1 MELTNNIWAIEDSL
15 ILLKDGSVLAV
26 FEVEPQIINTI
37 EDGEKEESKDL
48 VFNYLSS
55 IADYGDFGI
64 YTLNFDLELAKKI
77 ELLSHDIEQGVGTSP
92 LANYVISNLAE
103 RLEEEVTYLMES
115 KDYLVVPLK
124 SVNVSSDFKV
134 TVKQSVSNF
143 RKSVMKMVGFEELPK
158 VDWSKEWQD
167 QKELIQTKLHALNI
181 QEVVKE
187 DLMLLNRIHFLNGQY
202 YDKASEIIA
211 LQNSIENV
219 DETII
224 EIGSGNALKLINGEE
239 ESYVATIPVYA
250 YPKNVS
256 YLHLEEEIKNIGFPV
271 NKALKVKFS
280 TKSGFYSLST
290 RARNKRK
297 NLGNTVTETAENDDV
312 QKIEVLESYELL
324 EDFQEKSDNNEPMV
338 TFLHLLQITGDSI
351 EELNVKYD
359 ILASRLKDLEVEI
372 VKAVADQIYLFYKF
386 RMTELIDG
394 DREGYLQYSSL
405 RGLCENLFF
414 TKKKVGTDVGFPI
427 GRIDKESASWYGDF
441 KRALDNSTNV
451 VFTNLLQANKIGVH
465 GKETSNPHTAITGAT
480 GNGKS
485 FLTKLLFTYHSL
497 LKSKVLYVDPKAEM
511 RTQYLSVLADLEEKG
526 ESEELQEYIRSI
538 RFITLDMRKEE
549 NRGVLDPFSFL
560 EDEGELTEL
569 ATVLVASVLDKDTYI
584 KIKPYLLDSLDKVIE
599 CRKAGEKVGM
609 LQVFDELEKSS
620 KEEVSTAGYLLK
632 RISKNSL
639 LSLCFADGS
648 QEVLKTDDK
657 TIIVEIT
664 GLDMPE
670 GTDKDE
676 MTETQLRSLT
686 VMYALTYFCA
696 IFGEREKDKETML
709 YLDEAW
715 QIMSTPAGRQVVN
728 RVKRTGRSFNNFLVL
743 ITQSVKDLKT
753 SDDTTGFG
761 TVFAFPENTETE
773 AILEH
778 LRVENDDASRAWL
791 ENQTMGQCIY
801 YDTFGR
807 KERIT
812 VDGTIFPEFLPLFE
826 TVKSDLVSVQ

>member
-1 MELTNNIWAIEDSL
+1 MELTNNIWAIDDGL

-26 FEVEPQIINTI
+26 FEVEPQVINTI
-37 EDGEKEESKDL
+37 EDGEKEDSKDL

-55 IADYGDFGI
+55 IADYSDFGI

-92 LANYVISNLAE
+92 LANYVISNIAD
-103 RLEEEVTYLMES
+103 RLEEEVTYLLES

-134 TVKQSVSNF
+134 TVKQSVANV

-167 QKELIQTKLHALNI
+167 QKELLQTKLHALNI

-202 YDKASEIIA
+202 YDKDSEIIA
-211 LQNSIENV
+211 LQSSIENV

-224 EIGSGNALKLINGEE
+224 EIGSGNTLKLVNGEE

-256 YLHLEEEIKNIGFPV
+256 YLHLAEEIKNIGFPV
-271 NKALKVKFS
+271 NSALKVKFS
-280 TKSGFYSLST
+280 TKSGIYSLNT

-312 QKIEVLESYELL
+312 QKIEVLESYQLL
-324 EDFQEKSDNNEPMV
+324 EDFQEKYDNKEPMV

-359 ILASRLKDLEVEI
+359 ILASKLKDMEVEI
-372 VKAVADQIYLFYKF
+372 VKAVADQVYLFYKF

-394 DREGYLQYSSL
+394 DRESFLQYSSL

-427 GRIDKESASWYGDF
+427 GRIDKNIASWYGDF

-465 GKETSNPHTAITGAT
+465 GKETSNPHTAITGST

-485 FLTKLLFTYHSL
+485 FLTILLFIYHSL
-497 LKSKVLYVDPKAEM
+497 LKAKVLYVDPKTEI
-511 RTQYLSVLADLEEKG
+511 RKQFLSVLAELEEQG
-526 ESEELQEYIRSI
+526 EFEELQEYIRSI

-549 NRGVLDPFSFL
+549 NKGVLDPFSFL
-560 EDEGELTEL
+560 QDEGELTEL
-569 ATVLVASVLDKDTYI
+569 ATVLVGSVLDKDTYI
-584 KIKPYLLDSLDKVIE
+584 KIQPYLLDSLDKVIE
-599 CRKAGEKVGM
+599 RRNAGEKVGM

-620 KEEVSTAGYLLK
+620 KEEVSTAGYFLK

-657 TIIVEIT
+657 AIIVEIT
-664 GLDMPE
+664 GLDMPK

-709 YLDEAW
+709 FLDEAW

-728 RVKRTGRSFNNFLVL
+728 RIKRTGRSFNNFLVL
-743 ITQSVKDLKT
+743 VTQSVKDLKT

-778 LRVENDDASRAWL
+778 LRVENDELSRAWL

-812 VDGTIFPEFLPLFE
+812 VDGTIFPELLPLFE
-826 TVKSDLVSVQ
+826 TVKSNLVSVQ

>member
-1 MELTNNIWAIEDSL
+1 MELTNNIWAIDDSL

-26 FEVEPQIINTI
+26 FEVEPQVINTI

-202 YDKASEIIA
+202 YDKDSEIIA

-224 EIGSGNALKLINGEE
+224 EIGSGNALKLVNGEE

-256 YLHLEEEIKNIGFPV
+256 YLHLDEEIKNIGFPV

-324 EDFQEKSDNNEPMV
+324 EDFQEKSDNNEAMV

-465 GKETSNPHTAITGAT
+465 GKETSNPHTAITGST

-497 LKSKVLYVDPKAEM
+497 LKAKVLYVDPKAEM

-549 NRGVLDPFSFL
+549 NKGVLDPFSFL

-569 ATVLVASVLDKDTYI
+569 ATVLVASVLDKETYV
-584 KIKPYLLDSLDKVIE
+584 KIKAHLYDSLDKVIE
-599 CRKAGEKVGM
+599 LRKAGEKVGM

>member
-1 MELTNNIWAIEDSL
+1 MELTNNIWAIDDSL

-26 FEVEPQIINTI
+26 FEVEPQVINTI
-37 EDGEKEESKDL
+37 EDGEKEDSKDL

-55 IADYGDFGI
+55 IAEYGDFGI

-92 LANYVISNLAE
+92 LANYVISNMAE
-103 RLEEEVTYLMES
+103 RLEEEVTYLVES

-134 TVKQSVSNF
+134 TVKQSIANF
-143 RKSVMKMVGFEELPK
+143 RKSAMKMVGFEELPK

-202 YDKASEIIA
+202 YDKDSEIIA

-224 EIGSGNALKLINGEE
+224 EIGSGNALKLVNGEE

-256 YLHLEEEIKNIGFPV
+256 YLHLDEEIKNIGFPV

-324 EDFQEKSDNNEPMV
+324 EDYQEKSDNNEPMV

-359 ILASRLKDLEVEI
+359 ILASRLKDMEVEI
-372 VKAVADQIYLFYKF
+372 VKAVADQVYLFYKF

-394 DREGYLQYSSL
+394 DREGFLQYSSL
-405 RGLCENLFF
+405 RALCENLFF

-497 LKSKVLYVDPKAEM
+497 LKAKVLYVDPKAEM

-549 NRGVLDPFSFL
+549 NKGVLDPFSFL
-560 EDEGELTEL
+560 QDEGELTEL

-584 KIKPYLLDSLDKVIE
+584 KIKPHLLDSLDKVIE
-599 CRKAGEKVGM
+599 RRKAGEKVGM
-609 LQVFDELEKSS
+609 LQVFDGLEKSS
-620 KEEVSTAGYLLK
+620 KDEVSTAGYLLK

-639 LSLCFADGS
+639 LSLCFSDGS

-657 TIIVEIT
+657 TIIVEIA

-753 SDDTTGFG
+753 SADTTGFG
-761 TVFAFPENTETE
+761 TLFAFPENTETE

-778 LRVENDDASRAWL
+778 LRVENDDLSRAWL

-812 VDGTIFPEFLPLFE
+812 VDGTIFPELLPLFE
-826 TVKSDLVSVQ
+826 TVKSNLVSVQ

>member
-1 MELTNNIWAIEDSL
+1 MELTNNIWAIDDSL

-26 FEVEPQIINTI
+26 FEVEPQVINTI
-37 EDGEKEESKDL
+37 EDGEKEETKDL

-55 IADYGDFGI
+55 IDDYGDFGI

-92 LANYVISNLAE
+92 LANYVISNMAD
-103 RLEEEVTYLMES
+103 RLEEEVTYLLES

-134 TVKQSVSNF
+134 TVKQSVANV

-158 VDWSKEWQD
+158 VDWSNSWKD

-202 YDKASEIIA
+202 YDKDSEIVA

-224 EIGSGNALKLINGEE
+224 EIGLGNALKLVNSEE

-256 YLHLEEEIKNIGFPV
+256 YLHLAEEIKNIGFPV
-271 NKALKVKFS
+271 NSALKVKFS

-297 NLGNTVTETAENDDV
+297 NLGNTVNETAENDDV
-312 QKIEVLESYELL
+312 QKIEVLESYQLL
-324 EDFQEKSDNNEPMV
+324 EDYQEKADNNEPMV

-359 ILASRLKDLEVEI
+359 ILASRLKDMEVEI
-372 VKAVADQIYLFYKF
+372 VKAVADQVYLFYKC

-394 DREGYLQYSSL
+394 DREGFLQYSSL
-405 RGLCENLFF
+405 RALCENLFF

-497 LKSKVLYVDPKAEM
+497 LKAKVLYVDPKAEM

-549 NRGVLDPFSFL
+549 NKGVLDPFSFL
-560 EDEGELTEL
+560 QDEGELTEL

-584 KIKPYLLDSLDKVIE
+584 KIKARLLDSLDKVIE
-599 CRKAGEKVGM
+599 RRKAGEKVGM

-639 LSLCFADGS
+639 LSLCFSDGS

-715 QIMSTPAGRQVVN
+715 QVMSTPAGRQVVN

-778 LRVENDDASRAWL
+778 LRVDNDDASRAWL

>member
-1 MELTNNIWAIEDSL
+1 MELTNNIWAIDDSL

-26 FEVEPQIINTI
+26 FEVEPQVINTI
-37 EDGEKEESKDL
+37 EDGEKEDSKDL

-55 IADYGDFGI
+55 IADYSDFGI

-92 LANYVISNLAE
+92 LANYVISNMAD
-103 RLEEEVTYLMES
+103 RLEEEVTYLLES

-134 TVKQSVSNF
+134 TVKQSVANF
-143 RKSVMKMVGFEELPK
+143 RKSVMKIVGFEELPK

-202 YDKASEIIA
+202 YDKDSEIVA

-224 EIGSGNALKLINGEE
+224 EIGSGNALKLVNGEE
-239 ESYVATIPVYA
+239 ESYVATIPVFA

-256 YLHLEEEIKNIGFPV
+256 YLHLAEEIKNIGFPV
-271 NKALKVKFS
+271 NSALKVKFS
-280 TKSGFYSLST
+280 TKSGIYSLNT

-312 QKIEVLESYELL
+312 QKIEVLESYQLL
-324 EDFQEKSDNNEPMV
+324 EDFQEKYDNKEPMV

-359 ILASRLKDLEVEI
+359 ILASKLKDMEVEI
-372 VKAVADQIYLFYKF
+372 VKAVADQVYLFYKF

-394 DREGYLQYSSL
+394 DREGFLQYSSL

-465 GKETSNPHTAITGAT
+465 GKETSNPHTAITGST

-497 LKSKVLYVDPKAEM
+497 LKAKVLYVDPKAEM

-526 ESEELQEYIRSI
+526 EFEELQEYIRSI

-549 NRGVLDPFSFL
+549 NKGVLDPFSFL
-560 EDEGELTEL
+560 QDEGELTEL

-584 KIKPYLLDSLDKVIE
+584 KIKAHLLDSLDKVIE
-599 CRKAGEKVGM
+599 RRKAGEKVGM

-639 LSLCFADGS
+639 LSLCFSDGS

-657 TIIVEIT
+657 TIIVEIA

-670 GTDKDE
+670 DNDKDE

-753 SDDTTGFG
+753 SADTTGFG

-778 LRVENDDASRAWL
+778 LRVENDDLSRAWL

-826 TVKSDLVSVQ
+826 TVKSNLVSVQ

>member
-103 RLEEEVTYLMES
+103 RLEEEVTYLLES

-134 TVKQSVSNF
+134 TVKQSVANF

-158 VDWSKEWQD
+158 VDWAKEWQD

-202 YDKASEIIA
+202 YDKDSEIIA

-224 EIGSGNALKLINGEE
+224 EIGSGNALKLVNGEE

-394 DREGYLQYSSL
+394 NREGYLQYSSL

-485 FLTKLLFTYHSL
+485 YYSL
-497 LKSKVLYVDPKAEM
+497 L
-511 RTQYLSVLADLEEKG
+511 
-526 ESEELQEYIRSI
+526 
-538 RFITLDMRKEE
+538 
-549 NRGVLDPFSFL
+549 
-560 EDEGELTEL
+560 
-569 ATVLVASVLDKDTYI
+569 
-584 KIKPYLLDSLDKVIE
+584 
-599 CRKAGEKVGM
+599 
-609 LQVFDELEKSS
+609 
-620 KEEVSTAGYLLK
+620 
-632 RISKNSL
+632 
-639 LSLCFADGS
+639 
-648 QEVLKTDDK
+648 
-657 TIIVEIT
+657 IIH
-664 GLDMPE
+664 
-670 GTDKDE
+670 
-676 MTETQLRSLT
+676 S
-686 VMYALTYFCA
+686 
-696 IFGEREKDKETML
+696 
-709 YLDEAW
+709 
-715 QIMSTPAGRQVVN
+715 
-728 RVKRTGRSFNNFLVL
+728 
-743 ITQSVKDLKT
+743 
-753 SDDTTGFG
+753 
-761 TVFAFPENTETE
+761 
-773 AILEH
+773 
-778 LRVENDDASRAWL
+778 
-791 ENQTMGQCIY
+791 
-801 YDTFGR
+801 
-807 KERIT
+807 
-812 VDGTIFPEFLPLFE
+812 
-826 TVKSDLVSVQ
+826 

>member
-1 MELTNNIWAIEDSL
+1 MELTNNIWAIDDSL

-26 FEVEPQIINTI
+26 FEVEPQVINTI
-37 EDGEKEESKDL
+37 EDGEKEDSKDL

-55 IADYGDFGI
+55 IAEYGDFGI

-92 LANYVISNLAE
+92 LANYVISNMAE
-103 RLEEEVTYLMES
+103 RLEEEVTYLVES

-134 TVKQSVSNF
+134 TVKQSIANF
-143 RKSVMKMVGFEELPK
+143 RKSAMKMVGFEELPK

-202 YDKASEIIA
+202 YDKDSEIVA

-224 EIGSGNALKLINGEE
+224 EIGSGNALKLVNGEE

-256 YLHLEEEIKNIGFPV
+256 YLHLDEEIKNIGFPV

-324 EDFQEKSDNNEPMV
+324 EDYQEKSDNNEPMV

-359 ILASRLKDLEVEI
+359 ILASKLKDMEVEI
-372 VKAVADQIYLFYKF
+372 VKAVADQVYLFYKF

-394 DREGYLQYSSL
+394 DREGFLQYSSL
-405 RGLCENLFF
+405 RALCENLFF

-427 GRIDKESASWYGDF
+427 GRIDKNIASWYGDF

-497 LKSKVLYVDPKAEM
+497 LKAKVLYVDPKAEM

-549 NRGVLDPFSFL
+549 NKGVLDPFSFL
-560 EDEGELTEL
+560 QDEGELTEL

-584 KIKPYLLDSLDKVIE
+584 KIKPHLLDSLDKVIE
-599 CRKAGEKVGM
+599 RRKAGEKVGM
-609 LQVFDELEKSS
+609 LQVFDGLEKSS
-620 KEEVSTAGYLLK
+620 KDEVSTAGYLLK

-639 LSLCFADGS
+639 LSLCFSDGS

-657 TIIVEIT
+657 TIIVEIA

-753 SDDTTGFG
+753 SADTTGFG
-761 TVFAFPENTETE
+761 TLFAFPENTETE

-778 LRVENDDASRAWL
+778 LRVENDDLSRAWL

-812 VDGTIFPEFLPLFE
+812 VDGTIFPELLPLFE
-826 TVKSDLVSVQ
+826 TVKSNLVSVQ

>member
-1 MELTNNIWAIEDSL
+1 MELTNNIWAIDDSL

-26 FEVEPQIINTI
+26 FEVEPQVINTI
-37 EDGEKEESKDL
+37 EDGEKEDSKDL

-55 IADYGDFGI
+55 IADYSDFGI

-77 ELLSHDIEQGVGTSP
+77 ELLSHDVEKGVGTSP
-92 LANYVISNLAE
+92 LANYVISNMAD
-103 RLEEEVTYLMES
+103 RLEEEVTYLLES

-134 TVKQSVSNF
+134 TVKQSVANF

-202 YDKASEIIA
+202 YDKDSEIVA

-224 EIGSGNALKLINGEE
+224 EIGSGNALKLVNGEE

-256 YLHLEEEIKNIGFPV
+256 YLHLAEEIKNIGFPV
-271 NKALKVKFS
+271 NSALKVKFS
-280 TKSGFYSLST
+280 TKSGIYSLNT

-312 QKIEVLESYELL
+312 QKIEVLESYQLL
-324 EDFQEKSDNNEPMV
+324 EDYQEKADNNEPMV

-359 ILASRLKDLEVEI
+359 ILASRLKDMEVEI
-372 VKAVADQIYLFYKF
+372 VKAVADQVYLFYKC

-394 DREGYLQYSSL
+394 DREGFLQYSSL
-405 RGLCENLFF
+405 RALCENLFF

-497 LKSKVLYVDPKAEM
+497 LKAKVLYVDPKAEM

-549 NRGVLDPFSFL
+549 NKGVLDPFSFL
-560 EDEGELTEL
+560 QDEGELTEL

-584 KIKPYLLDSLDKVIE
+584 KIKARLLDSLDKVIE
-599 CRKAGEKVGM
+599 RRKAGEKVGM

-620 KEEVSTAGYLLK
+620 KEEISDAGYLLK
-632 RISKNSL
+632 RISKNTL
-639 LSLCFADGS
+639 LSLCFSDGS

-657 TIIVEIT
+657 TIIVEIA

-670 GTDKDE
+670 DNDKDE

-715 QIMSTPAGRQVVN
+715 QVMSTPAGRQVVN

-753 SDDTTGFG
+753 SADTTGFG

-778 LRVENDDASRAWL
+778 LRVENDELSRAWL

-812 VDGTIFPEFLPLFE
+812 VDGTIFPELLPLFE
-826 TVKSDLVSVQ
+826 TVKSNLVSVQ

>member
-1 MELTNNIWAIEDSL
+1 VELTNNIWAIDDSL

-26 FEVEPQIINTI
+26 FEVEPQVINTI
-37 EDGEKEESKDL
+37 EDGEKEDSKDL

-55 IADYGDFGI
+55 IADYSDFGI

-92 LANYVISNLAE
+92 LANYVISNMAD
-103 RLEEEVTYLMES
+103 RLEEEVTYLLES

-167 QKELIQTKLHALNI
+167 QKELIRTKLHALNI
-181 QEVVKE
+181 QEVVKD

-202 YDKASEIIA
+202 YDKDSEIIA

-224 EIGSGNALKLINGEE
+224 EIGSGNALKLVNGEE

-256 YLHLEEEIKNIGFPV
+256 YLHLAEEIKNIGFPV
-271 NKALKVKFS
+271 NSALKVKFS
-280 TKSGFYSLST
+280 TKSGIYSLNT

-312 QKIEVLESYELL
+312 QKIEVLESYQLL
-324 EDFQEKSDNNEPMV
+324 EDFQEKYDNKEPMI

-359 ILASRLKDLEVEI
+359 ILASKLKDMEVEI
-372 VKAVADQIYLFYKF
+372 VKAVADQVYLFYKF
-386 RMTELIDG
+386 RMTELIDS

-427 GRIDKESASWYGDF
+427 GRIDKNIASWYGDF

-485 FLTKLLFTYHSL
+485 FLTKLLFTYHSF
-497 LKSKVLYVDPKAEM
+497 LKAKVLYVDPKAEM
-511 RTQYLSVLADLEEKG
+511 RTQYLSVLADLEEQGK
-526 ESEELQEYIRSI
+526 SEELQEYIRSI

-549 NRGVLDPFSFL
+549 NKGVLDPFSFL

-569 ATVLVASVLDKDTYI
+569 ATVLVGSVLDKDTYI
-584 KIKPYLLDSLDKVIE
+584 KVQPYLLDSLDKVIDR
-599 CRKAGEKVGM
+599 RKAGEKVGM

-620 KEEVSTAGYLLK
+620 KEEVSTAGYFLK

-639 LSLCFADGS
+639 LSLCFYDGS
-648 QEVLKTDDK
+648 QGVLKTDEK

-664 GLDMPE
+664 GLDMPK

-709 YLDEAW
+709 FLDEAW

-728 RVKRTGRSFNNFLVL
+728 RIKRTGRSFNNFLVL
-743 ITQSVKDLKT
+743 VTQSVKDLKT

-778 LRVENDDASRAWL
+778 LRVENDELSRAWL

-812 VDGTIFPEFLPLFE
+812 VDGTINPELLPLFN
-826 TVKSDLVSVQ
+826 TVDTKLVSVQ

>member
-1 MELTNNIWAIEDSL
+1 MELTNNIWAIDDSL

-26 FEVEPQIINTI
+26 FEVEPQVINTI
-37 EDGEKEESKDL
+37 EDGEKEDSKDL

-55 IADYGDFGI
+55 IAEYGDFGI

-92 LANYVISNLAE
+92 LANYVISNMAE
-103 RLEEEVTYLMES
+103 RLEEEVTYLVES

-134 TVKQSVSNF
+134 TVKQSIANF
-143 RKSVMKMVGFEELPK
+143 RKSAMKMVGFEELPK
-158 VDWSKEWQD
+158 VDWSNSWKD

-202 YDKASEIIA
+202 YDKDSEIVA

-224 EIGSGNALKLINGEE
+224 EIGSGNALKLVNGEE

-256 YLHLEEEIKNIGFPV
+256 YLHLDEEIKNIGFPV

-324 EDFQEKSDNNEPMV
+324 EDYQEKSDNNEPMV

-359 ILASRLKDLEVEI
+359 ILASRLKDMEVEI
-372 VKAVADQIYLFYKF
+372 VKAVADQVYLFYKF

-394 DREGYLQYSSL
+394 DREGFLQYSSL
-405 RGLCENLFF
+405 RALCENLFF

-497 LKSKVLYVDPKAEM
+497 LKAKVLYVDPKAEM

-549 NRGVLDPFSFL
+549 NKGVLDPFSFL
-560 EDEGELTEL
+560 QDEGELTEL

-584 KIKPYLLDSLDKVIE
+584 KIKPHLLDSLDKVIE
-599 CRKAGEKVGM
+599 RRKAGEKVGM
-609 LQVFDELEKSS
+609 LQVFDGLEKSS
-620 KEEVSTAGYLLK
+620 KDEVSTAGYLLK

-639 LSLCFADGS
+639 LSLCFSDGS

-657 TIIVEIT
+657 TIIVEIA

-753 SDDTTGFG
+753 SADTTGFG
-761 TVFAFPENTETE
+761 TLFAFPENTETE

-778 LRVENDDASRAWL
+778 LRVENDDLSRAWL

-812 VDGTIFPEFLPLFE
+812 VDGTIFPELLPLFE
-826 TVKSDLVSVQ
+826 TVKSNLVSVQ

>member
-1 MELTNNIWAIEDSL
+1 M

-64 YTLNFDLELAKKI
+64 YTFNFDLELAKKI

-134 TVKQSVSNF
+134 TVKQSVANF

-158 VDWSKEWQD
+158 VDWAKEWQD

-202 YDKASEIIA
+202 YDKDSEIIA

-224 EIGSGNALKLINGEE
+224 EIGLGNALKLVNGEE
-239 ESYVATIPVYA
+239 ESYVATIPVYG

-271 NKALKVKFS
+271 NTGLKVKFS

-338 TFLHLLQITGDSI
+338 TFLHLLEITGDSI

-359 ILASRLKDLEVEI
+359 ILASKLKDLEVEI

-497 LKSKVLYVDPKAEM
+497 LKAKVLYVDPKAEM

>member
-1 MELTNNIWAIEDSL
+1 MELTNNIWAIDDSL

-26 FEVEPQIINTI
+26 FEVEPQVINTI
-37 EDGEKEESKDL
+37 EDGEKEDSKDL

-55 IADYGDFGI
+55 IAEYSDFGI

-77 ELLSHDIEQGVGTSP
+77 ELLSHDVEKGVGTSP
-92 LANYVISNLAE
+92 LANYVISNMAE
-103 RLEEEVTYLMES
+103 RLEEEVTYLLES

-134 TVKQSVSNF
+134 TVKQSVANF

-167 QKELIQTKLHALNI
+167 PKELLQTKLHALNI

-202 YDKASEIIA
+202 YDKDSEIIA

-224 EIGSGNALKLINGEE
+224 EIGSGNTLKLVNGEE

-256 YLHLEEEIKNIGFPV
+256 YLHLAEEIKNIGFPV
-271 NKALKVKFS
+271 NSALKVKFS
-280 TKSGFYSLST
+280 TKSGIYSLNT

-312 QKIEVLESYELL
+312 QKIEVLESYQLL
-324 EDFQEKSDNNEPMV
+324 EDFQEKYDNKEPMV

-359 ILASRLKDLEVEI
+359 ILASKLKDMEVEI
-372 VKAVADQIYLFYKF
+372 VKAVADQVYLFYKF

-394 DREGYLQYSSL
+394 DREGFLQYSSL

-427 GRIDKESASWYGDF
+427 GRIDKNIASWYGDF

-497 LKSKVLYVDPKAEM
+497 LKVKVLYVDPKAEM

-549 NRGVLDPFSFL
+549 NKGVLDPFSFL
-560 EDEGELTEL
+560 QDEGELTEL

-599 CRKAGEKVGM
+599 RRKAGEKVGM
-609 LQVFDELEKSS
+609 LQVFDELQKSS

-639 LSLCFADGS
+639 LSLCFSDGS

-657 TIIVEIT
+657 TIIVEIA

-753 SDDTTGFG
+753 SADTTGFG
-761 TVFAFPENTETE
+761 TLFAFPENTETE

-778 LRVENDDASRAWL
+778 LRVENDELSRAWL

-812 VDGTIFPEFLPLFE
+812 VDGTIFPELLPLFE
-826 TVKSDLVSVQ
+826 TVKSNLVSVQ

>member
-1 MELTNNIWAIEDSL
+1 M

-55 IADYGDFGI
+55 IADFGDFGI

-103 RLEEEVTYLMES
+103 RLEEEVTYLLES

-167 QKELIQTKLHALNI
+167 QKELIQTKLHTLNI
-181 QEVVKE
+181 QEVLKE

-202 YDKASEIIA
+202 YDKDSEIIA

-224 EIGSGNALKLINGEE
+224 EIGSGNALKLVNGEE

-256 YLHLEEEIKNIGFPV
+256 YLHLAEEIKNIGFPV
-271 NKALKVKFS
+271 NSALKVKFS
-280 TKSGFYSLST
+280 TKSGIYSLNT

-312 QKIEVLESYELL
+312 QKIEVLESYQLL
-324 EDFQEKSDNNEPMV
+324 EDFQEKYDNKEPMV
-338 TFLHLLQITGDSI
+338 TFLHLFQITGDSI

-359 ILASRLKDLEVEI
+359 ILASKLKDMEVEI
-372 VKAVADQIYLFYKF
+372 VKAVADQVYLFYKF
-386 RMTELIDG
+386 RMTELIDS

-427 GRIDKESASWYGDF
+427 GRIDKNIASWYGDF

-497 LKSKVLYVDPKAEM
+497 LKAKVLYVDPKAEM

-526 ESEELQEYIRSI
+526 KSEELQEYIRSI

-549 NRGVLDPFSFL
+549 NKGVLDPFSFL

-584 KIKPYLLDSLDKVIE
+584 KVQPYLLDSLDKVIDR
-599 CRKAGEKVGM
+599 RKAGEKVGM

-620 KEEVSTAGYLLK
+620 KEEVSTAGYFLK

-639 LSLCFADGS
+639 LSLCFYDGS
-648 QEVLKTDDK
+648 QGVLKTDEK

-664 GLDMPE
+664 GLDMPK

-709 YLDEAW
+709 FLDEAW

-728 RVKRTGRSFNNFLVL
+728 RIKRTGRSFNNFLVL
-743 ITQSVKDLKT
+743 VTQSVKDLKT

-778 LRVENDDASRAWL
+778 LRVENDELSRAWL

-812 VDGTIFPEFLPLFE
+812 VDGTINPELLPLFN
-826 TVKSDLVSVQ
+826 TVDTKLVSVQ

>member
-1 MELTNNIWAIEDSL
+1 MELTNNIWAIDDSL

-26 FEVEPQIINTI
+26 FEVEPQVINTI
-37 EDGEKEESKDL
+37 EDGEKEDSKDL
-48 VFNYLSS
+48 VFNNLSS
-55 IADYGDFGI
+55 IAEYNDLAI
-64 YTLNFDLELAKKI
+64 HTINFDLDLAKKI
-77 ELLSHDIEQGVGTSP
+77 ALLSQDIEQDVGTSP
-92 LANYVISNLAE
+92 LGNYVISKLEE
-103 RLEEEVTYLMES
+103 RLKEEVTYLTES
-115 KDYLVVPLK
+115 RDYLVVPLK

-134 TVKQSVSNF
+134 TIKQTIMTF
-143 RKSVMKMVGFEELPK
+143 RKTIMKMIGFEELPK
-158 VDWSKEWQD
+158 VEWWKDWEK
-167 QKELIQTKLHALNI
+167 QKELIQTKLHALTI
-181 QEVVKE
+181 KEVEKT
-187 DLMLLNRIHFLNGQY
+187 DLELLNRIHFLNGQY
-202 YDKASEIIA
+202 YDKESEIVA
-211 LQNSIENV
+211 LENSIENV

-224 EIGSGNALKLINGEE
+224 EVGAGNALKLINGEE

-256 YLHLEEEIKNIGFPV
+256 YLHLLEEIKNIGFPV
-271 NKALKVKFS
+271 NSVLKVRFS
-280 TKSGFYSLST
+280 TRSGIYSLST
-290 RARNKRK
+290 KARNKRK
-297 NLGNTVTETAENDDV
+297 NLGNTVNETAENDDV
-312 QKIEVLESYELL
+312 QKIEVLESHELL
-324 EDFQEKSDNNEPMV
+324 EDFQEKHDNKELMV
-338 TFLHLLQITGDSI
+338 TYLHLLQITGDSI

-359 ILASRLKDLEVEI
+359 VLASRLKDMEVEI
-372 VKAVADQIYLFYKF
+372 VKAVADQVYLFYKC
-386 RMTELIDG
+386 RLTELIDNK
-394 DREGYLQYSSL
+394 RESYLQYSSL

-414 TKKKVGTDVGFPI
+414 TKKKVGTDIGFPI
-427 GRIDKESASWYGDF
+427 ARIDKEIASWFGDF
-441 KRALDNSTNV
+441 KRALDSSTNI
-451 VFTNLLQANKIGVH
+451 VFTNLLQANKIGIH

-485 FLTKLLFTYHSL
+485 FLTKLLFVFHAL
-497 LKSKVLYVDPKAEM
+497 FKARVLYVDPKAEM
-511 RTQYLSVLADLEEKG
+511 KKQFLSVLAKLEKAG
-526 ESEELQEYIRSI
+526 TYKPLQKFIRSI

-569 ATVLVASVLDKDTYI
+569 ATVLVASVLDKDSYI
-584 KIKPYLLDSLDKVIE
+584 KIQPYLLDAIDKVFE
-599 CRKAGEKVGM
+599 RRNAGEKVGM
-609 LQVFDELEKSS
+609 LQAFAELESNA
-620 KEEVSTAGYLLK
+620 KEEVATAGYFLK

-639 LSLCFADGS
+639 LSLCFSDGS

-657 TIIVEIT
+657 VIIVEIT
-664 GLDMPE
+664 GLDMPK
-670 GTDKDE
+670 GTNKDE

-709 YLDEAW
+709 FLDEAW

-728 RVKRTGRSFNNFLVL
+728 RIKRTGRSFNNFLVL
-743 ITQSVKDLKT
+743 VTQSVKDLKT

-761 TVFAFPENTETE
+761 TVFAFPEHTETE

-778 LRVENDDASRAWL
+778 LRIENDELSRAWL

-826 TVKSDLVSVQ
+826 TVESSLVSVQ

>member
-1 MELTNNIWAIEDSL
+1 MELTNNIWAIDDSL

-26 FEVEPQIINTI
+26 FEVEPQVINTI
-37 EDGEKEESKDL
+37 EDGEKEDSKDL

-55 IADYGDFGI
+55 IAEYGDFGI

-92 LANYVISNLAE
+92 LANYVISNMAE
-103 RLEEEVTYLMES
+103 RLEEEVTYLVES

-134 TVKQSVSNF
+134 TVKQSIANF
-143 RKSVMKMVGFEELPK
+143 RKSAMKMVGFEELPK

-202 YDKASEIIA
+202 YDKDSEIIA

-224 EIGSGNALKLINGEE
+224 EIGSGNALKLVNGEE

-256 YLHLEEEIKNIGFPV
+256 YLHLDEEIKNIGFPV

-324 EDFQEKSDNNEPMV
+324 EDYQEKSDNNEPMV

-359 ILASRLKDLEVEI
+359 ILASRLKDMEVEI
-372 VKAVADQIYLFYKF
+372 VKAVADQVYLFYKF

-394 DREGYLQYSSL
+394 DREGFLQYSSL
-405 RGLCENLFF
+405 RALCENLFF

-497 LKSKVLYVDPKAEM
+497 LKAKVLYVDPKAEM

-549 NRGVLDPFSFL
+549 NKGVLDPFSFL
-560 EDEGELTEL
+560 QDEGELTEL

-584 KIKPYLLDSLDKVIE
+584 KIKPHLLDSLDKVIE
-599 CRKAGEKVGM
+599 RRKAGEKVGM
-609 LQVFDELEKSS
+609 LQVFDGLEKSS
-620 KEEVSTAGYLLK
+620 KDEVSTAGYLLK

-639 LSLCFADGS
+639 LSLCFSDGS

-657 TIIVEIT
+657 TIIVEIA

-753 SDDTTGFG
+753 SADTTGFG
-761 TVFAFPENTETE
+761 TLFAFPENTETE

-778 LRVENDDASRAWL
+778 LRVENDELSRAWL

-812 VDGTIFPEFLPLFE
+812 VDGTIFPELLPLFE
-826 TVKSDLVSVQ
+826 TVKSNLVSVQ

>member
-1 MELTNNIWAIEDSL
+1 MELTNNIWAIDDSL

-26 FEVEPQIINTI
+26 FEVEPQVINTI
-37 EDGEKEESKDL
+37 EDGEKEKSKDL

-55 IADYGDFGI
+55 IAEYSDFGI

-92 LANYVISNLAE
+92 LANYVISNMAE
-103 RLEEEVTYLMES
+103 RLEEEVTYLLES

-134 TVKQSVSNF
+134 TVKQSVANV

-167 QKELIQTKLHALNI
+167 QKELIQTKLHVLNI

-187 DLMLLNRIHFLNGQY
+187 DLMLLNRIQFLNGQY
-202 YDKASEIIA
+202 YDKDSEIIA

-224 EIGSGNALKLINGEE
+224 EIGSGNALKLVNGEE

-256 YLHLEEEIKNIGFPV
+256 YLHLAEEIKNIGFPV
-271 NKALKVKFS
+271 NSALKVKFS
-280 TKSGFYSLST
+280 TKSGFYSLNT

-297 NLGNTVTETAENDDV
+297 NLGNTVTETAENEDV
-312 QKIEVLESYELL
+312 QKIEVLESYQLL
-324 EDFQEKSDNNEPMV
+324 EDYQEKSDNNEPMV
-338 TFLHLLQITGDSI
+338 TYLHLLQITGDSI

-359 ILASRLKDLEVEI
+359 ILASRLKDMEVEI
-372 VKAVADQIYLFYKF
+372 VKAVADQVYLFYKC

-394 DREGYLQYSSL
+394 DREGFLQYSSL
-405 RGLCENLFF
+405 RALCENLFF

-497 LKSKVLYVDPKAEM
+497 LKAKVLYVDPKAEM

-549 NRGVLDPFSFL
+549 NKGVLDPFSFL
-560 EDEGELTEL
+560 QDEGELTEL

-584 KIKPYLLDSLDKVIE
+584 KIKARLLDSLDKVIE
-599 CRKAGEKVGM
+599 RRKAGEKVGM

-620 KEEVSTAGYLLK
+620 KEEISDAGYLLK
-632 RISKNSL
+632 RISKNTL
-639 LSLCFADGS
+639 LSLCFSDGS

-657 TIIVEIT
+657 TIIVEIA

-670 GTDKDE
+670 DNDKDE

-715 QIMSTPAGRQVVN
+715 QVMSTPAGRQVVN

-753 SDDTTGFG
+753 SADTTGFG

-778 LRVENDDASRAWL
+778 LRVENDELSRAWL

-812 VDGTIFPEFLPLFE
+812 VDGTIFPELLPLFE
-826 TVKSDLVSVQ
+826 TVKSNLVSVQ

>member
-1 MELTNNIWAIEDSL
+1 MELTNNIWAIDDSL

-26 FEVEPQIINTI
+26 FEVEPQVINTI
-37 EDGEKEESKDL
+37 EDGEKEETKDL

-55 IADYGDFGI
+55 VADYGDFGI

-92 LANYVISNLAE
+92 LANYVISNMAE
-103 RLEEEVTYLMES
+103 RLEEEVTYLLES

-134 TVKQSVSNF
+134 TVKQSVANV

-202 YDKASEIIA
+202 YDKDSEIVA

-224 EIGSGNALKLINGEE
+224 EIGSGNALKLVNGEE
-239 ESYVATIPVYA
+239 ESYVATIPVYS

-256 YLHLEEEIKNIGFPV
+256 YLHLAEEIKNIGFPV
-271 NKALKVKFS
+271 NSALKVKFS

-297 NLGNTVTETAENDDV
+297 NLGNTVNETAENDDV
-312 QKIEVLESYELL
+312 QKIEVLESYQLL
-324 EDFQEKSDNNEPMV
+324 EDYQEKADNNEPMV

-359 ILASRLKDLEVEI
+359 ILASRLKDMEVEI
-372 VKAVADQIYLFYKF
+372 VKAVADQVYLFYKC

-394 DREGYLQYSSL
+394 DREGFLQYSSL
-405 RGLCENLFF
+405 RALCENLFF
-414 TKKKVGTDVGFPI
+414 TKKKVGTDVGFLI

-497 LKSKVLYVDPKAEM
+497 LKAKVLYVDPKAEM

-549 NRGVLDPFSFL
+549 NKGVLDPFSFL
-560 EDEGELTEL
+560 QDEGELTEL
-569 ATVLVASVLDKDTYI
+569 ATVLVGSVLDKETYI
-584 KIKPYLLDSLDKVIE
+584 KIQPYLLDSLDKVIE
-599 CRKAGEKVGM
+599 RRNDGEKVGM
-609 LQVFDELEKSS
+609 LQVFDELENNS
-620 KEEVSTAGYLLK
+620 KEEVSTAGYFLK

-639 LSLCFADGS
+639 LSLCFSDGS

-664 GLDMPE
+664 GLDMPK

-709 YLDEAW
+709 FLDEAW

-728 RVKRTGRSFNNFLVL
+728 RIKRTGRSFNNFLVL
-743 ITQSVKDLKT
+743 VTQSVKDLKT

-778 LRVENDDASRAWL
+778 LRVENDGASRAWL

-812 VDGTIFPEFLPLFE
+812 VDGTIFPIFLPLFK
-826 TVKSDLVSVQ
+826 TVDSKLVSV

>member
-1 MELTNNIWAIEDSL
+1 MELTNNIWAIDDSL

-26 FEVEPQIINTI
+26 FEVEPQVINTI
-37 EDGEKEESKDL
+37 EDGEKEDSKDL

-55 IADYGDFGI
+55 IAEYGDFGI

-92 LANYVISNLAE
+92 LANYVISNMAE
-103 RLEEEVTYLMES
+103 RLEEEVTYLVES

-134 TVKQSVSNF
+134 TVKQSIANF
-143 RKSVMKMVGFEELPK
+143 RKTAMKMVGFEELPK

-202 YDKASEIIA
+202 YDKDSEIIA

-224 EIGSGNALKLINGEE
+224 EIGSGNALKLVNGEE
-239 ESYVATIPVYA
+239 ESYVATIPVYS

-256 YLHLEEEIKNIGFPV
+256 YLHLAEEIKNIGFPV
-271 NKALKVKFS
+271 NSVLKVKFS
-280 TKSGFYSLST
+280 TKSGFYSLNT

-312 QKIEVLESYELL
+312 QKIEVLESYQLL
-324 EDFQEKSDNNEPMV
+324 EDYQEKSDNNEPMV
-338 TFLHLLQITGDSI
+338 TYLHLLQITGDSI
-351 EELNVKYD
+351 EELNVKFD
-359 ILASRLKDLEVEI
+359 ILASRLKDKEVEI
-372 VKAVADQIYLFYKF
+372 VKAVADQVYLFYKF

-405 RGLCENLFF
+405 RALCENLFF

-497 LKSKVLYVDPKAEM
+497 LKAKVLYVDPKAEM
-511 RTQYLSVLADLEEKG
+511 RSQYLSVLADLEEKG

-560 EDEGELTEL
+560 QDEGELTEL

-584 KIKPYLLDSLDKVIE
+584 KIKPHLLDSLDKVIE
-599 CRKAGEKVGM
+599 RRKAGEKVGM
-609 LQVFDELEKSS
+609 LQVFDGLEKSS

-639 LSLCFADGS
+639 LSLCFSDGS

-657 TIIVEIT
+657 TIIVEIA

-753 SDDTTGFG
+753 SADTTGFG
-761 TVFAFPENTETE
+761 TLFAFPENTETE

-778 LRVENDDASRAWL
+778 LRVENDELSRAWL

-812 VDGTIFPEFLPLFE
+812 VDGTIFPELLPLFE
-826 TVKSDLVSVQ
+826 TVKSNLVSVQ

>member
-1 MELTNNIWAIEDSL
+1 MELTNNIWAIDDSL

-26 FEVEPQIINTI
+26 FEVEPQVINTI
-37 EDGEKEESKDL
+37 EDGEKEETKDL

-92 LANYVISNLAE
+92 LANYVISNMAD
-103 RLEEEVTYLMES
+103 RLEEEVTYLLES

-134 TVKQSVSNF
+134 TVKQSVANV

-158 VDWSKEWQD
+158 VDWSNLWKD

-202 YDKASEIIA
+202 YDKDSEIVA

-224 EIGSGNALKLINGEE
+224 EIGLGNALKLVNSEE

-256 YLHLEEEIKNIGFPV
+256 YLHLAEEIKNIGFPV
-271 NKALKVKFS
+271 NSALKVKFS

-297 NLGNTVTETAENDDV
+297 NLGNTVNETAENDDV
-312 QKIEVLESYELL
+312 QKIEVLESYQLL
-324 EDFQEKSDNNEPMV
+324 EDYQEKADNNEPMV

-359 ILASRLKDLEVEI
+359 ILASRLKDMEVEI
-372 VKAVADQIYLFYKF
+372 VKAVADQVYLFYKC

-394 DREGYLQYSSL
+394 DREGFLQYSSL
-405 RGLCENLFF
+405 RALCENLFF

-497 LKSKVLYVDPKAEM
+497 LKAKVLYVDPKAEM

-549 NRGVLDPFSFL
+549 NKGVLDPFSFL
-560 EDEGELTEL
+560 QDEGELTEL

-584 KIKPYLLDSLDKVIE
+584 KIKARLLDSLDKVIE
-599 CRKAGEKVGM
+599 RRKAGEKVGM

-639 LSLCFADGS
+639 LSLCFSDGS

-715 QIMSTPAGRQVVN
+715 QVMSTPAGRQVVN

-778 LRVENDDASRAWL
+778 LRVDNDDASRAWL

>member
-1 MELTNNIWAIEDSL
+1 MELTNNIWAIDDSL

-26 FEVEPQIINTI
+26 FEVEPQVINTI
-37 EDGEKEESKDL
+37 EDGEKEDSKDL

-55 IADYGDFGI
+55 IAEYSDFGI

-92 LANYVISNLAE
+92 LANYVISNMAD
-103 RLEEEVTYLMES
+103 RLEEEVTYLLES

-134 TVKQSVSNF
+134 TVKQSVANF

-158 VDWSKEWQD
+158 VDWSNSWKD

-202 YDKASEIIA
+202 YDKDSEIVA

-224 EIGSGNALKLINGEE
+224 EIGSGNALKLVNGEE

-256 YLHLEEEIKNIGFPV
+256 YLHLAEEIKNIGFPV
-271 NKALKVKFS
+271 NSALKVKFS
-280 TKSGFYSLST
+280 TKSGIYSLNT

-312 QKIEVLESYELL
+312 QKIEVLESYQLL
-324 EDFQEKSDNNEPMV
+324 EDFQEKYDNKEPMV

-359 ILASRLKDLEVEI
+359 ILASKLKDMEVEI
-372 VKAVADQIYLFYKF
+372 VKAVADQVYLFYKF

-394 DREGYLQYSSL
+394 DREGFLQYSSL
-405 RGLCENLFF
+405 RGLCENLYF

-427 GRIDKESASWYGDF
+427 GRIDKNIASWYGDF

-465 GKETSNPHTAITGAT
+465 GKETSNPHTAITGST

-497 LKSKVLYVDPKAEM
+497 LKAKVLYVDPKAEM
-511 RTQYLSVLADLEEKG
+511 RTQYLSVLADLEEQG
-526 ESEELQEYIRSI
+526 EFEELQEYIRSI

-549 NRGVLDPFSFL
+549 NKGVLDPFSFL
-560 EDEGELTEL
+560 QDEGELTEL

-584 KIKPYLLDSLDKVIE
+584 KIKAHLLDSLDKVIE
-599 CRKAGEKVGM
+599 RRKAGEKVGM

-620 KEEVSTAGYLLK
+620 KEEVSDAGYLLK
-632 RISKNSL
+632 RISKNTL
-639 LSLCFADGS
+639 LSLCFSDGS

-657 TIIVEIT
+657 TIIVEIA

-670 GTDKDE
+670 DNDKDE

-753 SDDTTGFG
+753 SADTTGFG

-778 LRVENDDASRAWL
+778 LRVENDELSRAWL

-812 VDGTIFPEFLPLFE
+812 VDGTIFPELLPLFE
-826 TVKSDLVSVQ
+826 TVKSNLVSVQ

>member
-15 ILLKDGSVLAV
+15 ILMKDGSVLAV

-77 ELLSHDIEQGVGTSP
+77 ELLSYDIEQGVGTSP

-202 YDKASEIIA
+202 YDKDSEIIA

-224 EIGSGNALKLINGEE
+224 EIGSGNALKLVNGEE
-239 ESYVATIPVYA
+239 ESYVATIPVYS

-256 YLHLEEEIKNIGFPV
+256 YLHLAEEIKNIGFPV
-271 NKALKVKFS
+271 NTALKVKFS
-280 TKSGFYSLST
+280 TKSGFYSLNT

-312 QKIEVLESYELL
+312 QKIEVLESYQLL
-324 EDFQEKSDNNEPMV
+324 EDYQEKSDNNEPMV
-338 TFLHLLQITGDSI
+338 IYLHLLQITGDSI

-394 DREGYLQYSSL
+394 SREGYLQYSSL

-497 LKSKVLYVDPKAEM
+497 LKAKVLYVDPKAEM

-549 NRGVLDPFSFL
+549 NKGVLDPFSFL

-696 IFGEREKDKETML
+696 IFGEREKHKETML

>member
-1 MELTNNIWAIEDSL
+1 MELTNNIWAIDDSL
-15 ILLKDGSVLAV
+15 ILLKDGSVLVV
-26 FEVEPQIINTI
+26 FEVEPQVINTI
-37 EDGEKEESKDL
+37 EDGEKEDSKDL

-55 IADYGDFGI
+55 IAEYSDFGI

-92 LANYVISNLAE
+92 LANYVISNMAE
-103 RLEEEVTYLMES
+103 RLEEEVTYLLES

-134 TVKQSVSNF
+134 TVKQSVANF

-202 YDKASEIIA
+202 YDKDSEIIA

-224 EIGSGNALKLINGEE
+224 EIGSGNALKLVNGEE

-256 YLHLEEEIKNIGFPV
+256 YLHLAEEIKNIGFPV
-271 NKALKVKFS
+271 NSVLKVKFS
-280 TKSGFYSLST
+280 TKSGFYSLNT

-312 QKIEVLESYELL
+312 QKIEVLESYQLL
-324 EDFQEKSDNNEPMV
+324 EDYQEKSDNNEPMV
-338 TFLHLLQITGDSI
+338 TYLHLLQITGDSI

-359 ILASRLKDLEVEI
+359 ILASRLKDKEVEI
-372 VKAVADQIYLFYKF
+372 VKAVADQVYLFYKF

-405 RGLCENLFF
+405 RALCENLFF

-497 LKSKVLYVDPKAEM
+497 LKAKVLYVDPKAEM

-560 EDEGELTEL
+560 QDEGELTEL

-584 KIKPYLLDSLDKVIE
+584 KIKPHLLDSLDNVVE
-599 CRKAGEKVGM
+599 RRKAGEKVGM
-609 LQVFDELEKSS
+609 LQVFDELQKSS

-639 LSLCFADGS
+639 LSLCFSDGS

-657 TIIVEIT
+657 TIIVEIA

-753 SDDTTGFG
+753 SADTTGFG
-761 TVFAFPENTETE
+761 TLFAFPENTETE

-778 LRVENDDASRAWL
+778 LRVENDELSRAWL

-812 VDGTIFPEFLPLFE
+812 VDGTIFPELLPLFE
-826 TVKSDLVSVQ
+826 TVKSNLVSVQ

>member
-1 MELTNNIWAIEDSL
+1 MELTNNIWAIDDSL

-26 FEVEPQIINTI
+26 FEVEPQVINTI
-37 EDGEKEESKDL
+37 EDGEKEDSKDL

-55 IADYGDFGI
+55 IADYSDFGI

-103 RLEEEVTYLMES
+103 RLEEEVTYLLES

-167 QKELIQTKLHALNI
+167 QKELLQTKLHALNI

-202 YDKASEIIA
+202 YDKDSEIIA
-211 LQNSIENV
+211 LQSSIENV

-224 EIGSGNALKLINGEE
+224 EIGSGNTLKLVNGEE

-256 YLHLEEEIKNIGFPV
+256 YLHLAEEIKNIGFPV
-271 NKALKVKFS
+271 NSALKVKFS
-280 TKSGFYSLST
+280 TKSGIYSLNT

-312 QKIEVLESYELL
+312 QKIEVLESYQLL
-324 EDFQEKSDNNEPMV
+324 EDFQEKYDNKEPMV

-359 ILASRLKDLEVEI
+359 ILASKLKDMEVEI
-372 VKAVADQIYLFYKF
+372 VKAVADQVYLFYKF

-394 DREGYLQYSSL
+394 DRESFLQYSSL

-427 GRIDKESASWYGDF
+427 GRIDKNIASWYGDF

-465 GKETSNPHTAITGAT
+465 GKETSNPHTAITGST

-485 FLTKLLFTYHSL
+485 FLTILLFIYHSL
-497 LKSKVLYVDPKAEM
+497 LKAKVLYVDPKTEI
-511 RTQYLSVLADLEEKG
+511 RKQFLSVLAELEEQG
-526 ESEELQEYIRSI
+526 EFEELQEYIRSI

-549 NRGVLDPFSFL
+549 NKGVLDPFSFL
-560 EDEGELTEL
+560 QDEGELTEL
-569 ATVLVASVLDKDTYI
+569 ATVLVGSVLDKDTYI
-584 KIKPYLLDSLDKVIE
+584 KIQPYLLDSLDKVIE
-599 CRKAGEKVGM
+599 RRNAGEKVGM

-620 KEEVSTAGYLLK
+620 KEEVSTAGYFLK

-657 TIIVEIT
+657 AIIVEIT
-664 GLDMPE
+664 GLDMPK

-709 YLDEAW
+709 FLDEAW

-728 RVKRTGRSFNNFLVL
+728 RIKRTGRSFNNFLVL
-743 ITQSVKDLKT
+743 VTQSVKDLKT

-778 LRVENDDASRAWL
+778 LRVENDELSRAWL

-812 VDGTIFPEFLPLFE
+812 VDGTIFPELLPLFE
-826 TVKSDLVSVQ
+826 TVKSNLVSVQ

>member
-1 MELTNNIWAIEDSL
+1 MELTNNIWAIDDSL

-26 FEVEPQIINTI
+26 FEVEPQVINTI
-37 EDGEKEESKDL
+37 EDGEKEDSKDL

-55 IADYGDFGI
+55 IAEYSDFGI

-77 ELLSHDIEQGVGTSP
+77 ELLSHDVEKGVGTSP
-92 LANYVISNLAE
+92 LANYVISNMAE
-103 RLEEEVTYLMES
+103 RLEEEVTYLLES

-134 TVKQSVSNF
+134 TVKQSVANV

-167 QKELIQTKLHALNI
+167 QKELLQTKLHALNI

-202 YDKASEIIA
+202 YDKDSEIIA

-224 EIGSGNALKLINGEE
+224 EIGSGNTLKLVNGEE

-256 YLHLEEEIKNIGFPV
+256 YLHLAEEIKNIGFPV
-271 NKALKVKFS
+271 NSALKVKFS
-280 TKSGFYSLST
+280 TKSGIYSLNT

-312 QKIEVLESYELL
+312 QKIEVLESYQLL
-324 EDFQEKSDNNEPMV
+324 EDFQEKYDNKEPMV

-359 ILASRLKDLEVEI
+359 ILASKLKDMEVEI
-372 VKAVADQIYLFYKF
+372 VKAVADQVYLFYKF

-394 DREGYLQYSSL
+394 DREGFLQYSSL

-414 TKKKVGTDVGFPI
+414 TKKKVGTDVGLPI
-427 GRIDKESASWYGDF
+427 GRIDKNIASWYGDF

-465 GKETSNPHTAITGAT
+465 GKETSNPHTAITGST

-485 FLTKLLFTYHSL
+485 FLTKLLFIYHSL
-497 LKSKVLYVDPKAEM
+497 LKAKVLYVDPKTEI
-511 RTQYLSVLADLEEKG
+511 RKQFLSVLAELEEQG
-526 ESEELQEYIRSI
+526 EFEELQEYIRSI

-549 NRGVLDPFSFL
+549 NKGVLDPFSFL
-560 EDEGELTEL
+560 QDEGELTEL
-569 ATVLVASVLDKDTYI
+569 ATVLVGSVLDKDTYI
-584 KIKPYLLDSLDKVIE
+584 KIQPYLLDSLDKVIE
-599 CRKAGEKVGM
+599 RRNAGEKVGM

-620 KEEVSTAGYLLK
+620 KEEVSTAGYFLK

-664 GLDMPE
+664 GLDMPK

-709 YLDEAW
+709 FLDEAW

-728 RVKRTGRSFNNFLVL
+728 RIKRTGRSFNNFLVL
-743 ITQSVKDLKT
+743 VTQSVKDLKT

-778 LRVENDDASRAWL
+778 LRVENDELSRAWL

-812 VDGTIFPEFLPLFE
+812 VDGTIFPELLPLFE
-826 TVKSDLVSVQ
+826 TVKSNLVSVQ

>member
-338 TFLHLLQITGDSI
+338 TFLHLLQINGDSI

>member
-1 MELTNNIWAIEDSL
+1 MELTNNIWAIDDSL

-26 FEVEPQIINTI
+26 FEVEPQVINTI
-37 EDGEKEESKDL
+37 EDGEKEETKDL

-55 IADYGDFGI
+55 IAEYSDFGI

-77 ELLSHDIEQGVGTSP
+77 ELLSLDVEKGVGTSP
-92 LANYVISNLAE
+92 LANYVISNMAE
-103 RLEEEVTYLMES
+103 RLEEEVTYLLES

-134 TVKQSVSNF
+134 TVKQSVVNF

-202 YDKASEIIA
+202 YDKDSEIVA

-224 EIGSGNALKLINGEE
+224 EIGSGNALKLVNGEE
-239 ESYVATIPVYA
+239 ESYVATIPVYS

-256 YLHLEEEIKNIGFPV
+256 YLHLAEEIKNIGFPV
-271 NKALKVKFS
+271 NSALKVKFS

-297 NLGNTVTETAENDDV
+297 NLGNTVNETAENDDV
-312 QKIEVLESYELL
+312 QKIEVLESYQLL
-324 EDFQEKSDNNEPMV
+324 EDYQEKADNNEPMV

-359 ILASRLKDLEVEI
+359 ILASRLKDMEVEI
-372 VKAVADQIYLFYKF
+372 VKAVADQVYLFYKC

-394 DREGYLQYSSL
+394 DREGFLQYSSL
-405 RGLCENLFF
+405 RALCENLFF

-497 LKSKVLYVDPKAEM
+497 LKAKVLYVDPKAEM

-549 NRGVLDPFSFL
+549 NKGVLDPFSFL
-560 EDEGELTEL
+560 QDEGELTEL
-569 ATVLVASVLDKDTYI
+569 ATVLVGSVLDKETYI
-584 KIKPYLLDSLDKVIE
+584 KIQPYLLDSLDKVIE
-599 CRKAGEKVGM
+599 RRNDGEKVGM
-609 LQVFDELEKSS
+609 LQVFDELENNS
-620 KEEVSTAGYLLK
+620 KEEVSTAGYFLK

-639 LSLCFADGS
+639 LSLCFSDGS

-664 GLDMPE
+664 GLDMPK

-709 YLDEAW
+709 FLDEAW

-728 RVKRTGRSFNNFLVL
+728 RIKRTGRSFNNFLVL
-743 ITQSVKDLKT
+743 VTQSVKDLKT

-778 LRVENDDASRAWL
+778 LRVENDGASRAWL

-812 VDGTIFPEFLPLFE
+812 VDGTIFPIFLPLFK
-826 TVKSDLVSVQ
+826 TVDSKLVSV

>member
-1 MELTNNIWAIEDSL
+1 MELTNNIWAIDDSL

-26 FEVEPQIINTI
+26 FEVEPQVINTI
-37 EDGEKEESKDL
+37 EDGEKEDSKDL

-55 IADYGDFGI
+55 IADYSDFGI

-92 LANYVISNLAE
+92 LANYVISNMAD
-103 RLEEEVTYLMES
+103 RLEEEVTYLLES

-134 TVKQSVSNF
+134 TVKQSVANF

-202 YDKASEIIA
+202 YDKDSEIVA

-224 EIGSGNALKLINGEE
+224 EIGSGNALKLLNGEE

-256 YLHLEEEIKNIGFPV
+256 YLHLAEEIKNIGFPV
-271 NKALKVKFS
+271 NSALKVKFS
-280 TKSGFYSLST
+280 TKSGIYSLNT

-312 QKIEVLESYELL
+312 QKIEVLESYQLL
-324 EDFQEKSDNNEPMV
+324 EDFQEKYDNKEPMV

-359 ILASRLKDLEVEI
+359 ILASKLKDMEVEI
-372 VKAVADQIYLFYKF
+372 VKAVADQVYLFYKF

-394 DREGYLQYSSL
+394 DREGFLQYSSL

-427 GRIDKESASWYGDF
+427 GRIDKNIASWYGDF

-465 GKETSNPHTAITGAT
+465 GKETSNPHTAITGST

-497 LKSKVLYVDPKAEM
+497 LKAKVLYVDPKAEM
-511 RTQYLSVLADLEEKG
+511 RTQYLSVLADLEEKS
-526 ESEELQEYIRSI
+526 EFEELQEYIRSI

-549 NRGVLDPFSFL
+549 NKGVLDPFSFL
-560 EDEGELTEL
+560 QDEGELTEL

-584 KIKPYLLDSLDKVIE
+584 KIKAHLLDSLDKVIE
-599 CRKAGEKVGM
+599 RRKAGEKVGM

-657 TIIVEIT
+657 TIIVEIA

-670 GTDKDE
+670 DNDKDE

-753 SDDTTGFG
+753 SADTTGFG

-778 LRVENDDASRAWL
+778 LRVENDDLSRAWL

-826 TVKSDLVSVQ
+826 TVKSNLVSVQ

>member
-1 MELTNNIWAIEDSL
+1 MELTNNIWGIDDSL

-26 FEVEPQIINTI
+26 FEVEPQVINTI
-37 EDGEKEESKDL
+37 EDGEKEKSKDL

-55 IADYGDFGI
+55 IAEYSDFGI

-92 LANYVISNLAE
+92 LANYVISNMAE
-103 RLEEEVTYLMES
+103 RLEEEVTYLLES

-134 TVKQSVSNF
+134 TVKQSVANV

-167 QKELIQTKLHALNI
+167 QKELIQTKLHVLNI

-187 DLMLLNRIHFLNGQY
+187 DLMLLNRIQFLNGQY
-202 YDKASEIIA
+202 YDKDSEIIA

-224 EIGSGNALKLINGEE
+224 EIGLGNALKLVNGEE

-256 YLHLEEEIKNIGFPV
+256 YLHLAEEIKNIGFPV
-271 NKALKVKFS
+271 NSALKVKFS
-280 TKSGFYSLST
+280 TKSGFYSLNT

-297 NLGNTVTETAENDDV
+297 NLGNTVTETAENEDV
-312 QKIEVLESYELL
+312 QKIEVLESYQLL
-324 EDFQEKSDNNEPMV
+324 EDYQEKSDNNEPMV
-338 TFLHLLQITGDSI
+338 TYLHLLQITGDSI

-359 ILASRLKDLEVEI
+359 ILASKLKDMEVEI
-372 VKAVADQIYLFYKF
+372 VKAVADQVYLFYKF

-405 RGLCENLFF
+405 RALCENLFF

-441 KRALDNSTNV
+441 ESALDNSTNV

-497 LKSKVLYVDPKAEM
+497 LKAKVLYVDPKAEM

-538 RFITLDMRKEE
+538 RFITLDKGKEE
-549 NRGVLDPFSFL
+549 NKGVLDPFSFL
-560 EDEGELTEL
+560 QDEGELTEL

-584 KIKPYLLDSLDKVIE
+584 KIKARLLDSLEKVIE
-599 CRKAGEKVGM
+599 RRKAGEKVGM

-620 KEEVSTAGYLLK
+620 KEEISDAGYLLK
-632 RISKNSL
+632 RISKNTL
-639 LSLCFADGS
+639 LSLCFSDGS

-657 TIIVEIT
+657 TIIVEIA

-670 GTDKDE
+670 DNDKDE

-753 SDDTTGFG
+753 SADTTGFG

-778 LRVENDDASRAWL
+778 LRVENDELSRAWL

-812 VDGTIFPEFLPLFE
+812 VDGTIFPELLPLFE
-826 TVKSDLVSVQ
+826 TVKSNLVSVQ